1 MWRQLFFHT
10 MVRMRL
16 RLPVAGGDIA
26 CPLCDGT
33 ADKFGDHA
41 RVCPCV
47 GDCVSR
53 HHELCNLLAARA
65 KAAGLQPE
73 IEKAN
78 LRPPRPE
85 LQGGVEDGGR
95 RLADIW
101 VPRWNLRG
109 PVAFDL
115 AVASG
120 LRQGHLAASVADGSR
135 ATMDYEVRKCQVGA
149 CSGCRSL
156 CQWLAL
162 SSIGRMPG
170 RAFAT

>member
-1 MWRQLFFHT
+1 MGQLISLGITPEFVLVWVTVIVFRGAMSSAT
-10 MVRMRL
+10 
-16 RLPVAGGDIA
+16 
-26 CPLCDGT
+26 C
-33 ADKFGDHA
+33 
-41 RVCPCV
+41 
-47 GDCVSR
+47 
-53 HHELCNLLAARA
+53 LAARA

-101 VPRWNLRG
+101 VPHWNLRG
-109 PVAFDL
+109 PFDL

-156 CQWLAL
+156 CRWLAL